1 MKYPL
6 GTKLYYSISEVA
18 EITELQPHTLRA
30 WDKTFSCLKPPRKG
44 GKNRAY
50 RKKDIGIVLLIK
62 KLIYED
68 RFTTE
73 GVRNKLKNDPD
84 LVRTAGESFDGS
96 VAAPSPTPQ
105 NPQPNP
111 PSQGQ
116 AGQAEIL
123 AMVKSEIKDLLRLLS

>member
-18 EITELQPHTLRA
+18 EITQLQPHTLRA
-30 WDKTFSCLKPPRKG
+30 WDKAFSCLKPPRKG

-73 GVRNKLKNDPD
+73 GVKNKLKNDPQ
-84 LVRTAGESFDGS
+84 LVK
-96 VAAPSPTPQ
+96 AASEAFGQVDEVVIEKPPIPSSSPTQQ
-105 NPQPNP
+105 NNNQTELLDMVR
-111 PSQGQ
+111 GEIQ
-116 AGQAEIL
+116 A
-123 AMVKSEIKDLLRLLS
+123 LLKIMS